1 MGERKIS
8 RGWTRVNLGSI
19 CSLMGKS
26 SRGEEGR
33 GRKNLR
39 LASSITTDNLLG
51 GGTFIQR
58 GNHDGHGI
66 FVIIFCLFGLV
77 GLILSMHSH
86 NTAKVMMMMARH
98 LRLSSRSCG
107 AIDR

>member
-51 GGTFIQR
+51 GEG
-58 GNHDGHGI
+58 GHSYSV
-66 FVIIFCLFGLV
+66 VI
-77 GLILSMHSH
+77 M
-86 NTAKVMMMMARH
+86 TVMAF
-98 LRLSSRSCG
+98 L
-107 AIDR
+107 

>member
-51 GGTFIQR
+51 GAEAFIHLS
-58 GNHDGHGI
+58 NHDGHGI
-66 FVIIFCLFGLV
+66 FVIIEEKSNKPKGSLQ
-77 GLILSMHSH
+77 I
-86 NTAKVMMMMARH
+86 
-98 LRLSSRSCG
+98 
-107 AIDR
+107 